1 MIKSKVR
8 LYDKDG
14 KVQAAIKFK
23 VTKGQPVEISQV
35 ELLTILLAY
44 KDVVLKDYSDFAAI
58 QHIREAVDLM
68 EEEINAR
75 KGDNNSNEVEPE
87 GGLEHIK

>member
-1 MIKSKVR
+1 MIKTKVELYSKN
-8 LYDKDG
+8 G
-14 KVQAAIKFK
+14 KAQAAIKFK
-23 VTKGQPVEISQV
+23 VTKGQPVEASQV
-35 ELLTILLAY
+35 ELLAILLAY

-68 EEEINAR
+68 EKEMEAN
-75 KGDNNSNEVEPE
+75 KGYKEVEPE

>member
-1 MIKSKVR
+1 MIKTKVR
-8 LYDKDG
+8 LYGKDE

-23 VTKGQPVEISQV
+23 VPKGQPVNVSQV
-35 ELLTILLAY
+35 ELLAILLAY

-58 QHIREAVDLM
+58 QHIKEAVDMM
-68 EEEINAR
+68 EKEMEAS
-75 KGDNNSNEVEPE
+75 KGYKEVEPE

>member
-8 LYDKDG
+8 LYGKDG
-14 KVQAAIKFK
+14 KVQAAIRFK
-23 VTKGQPVEISQV
+23 ATKGQPVEVSQV
-35 ELLTILLAY
+35 ELLAILLAY

-58 QHIREAVDLM
+58 QHIKETVDLM
-68 EEEINAR
+68 EKEMEAN
-75 KGDNNSNEVEPE
+75 KGHKEVEPE

>member
-1 MIKSKVR
+1 MLKSKVR
-8 LYDKDG
+8 LYGKDG

-23 VTKGQPVEISQV
+23 ATKGQPVEVSQV
-35 ELLTILLAY
+35 ELLAILLAY

-58 QHIREAVDLM
+58 QHIKETVDLM
-68 EEEINAR
+68 EKEMEAN
-75 KGDNNSNEVEPE
+75 KGHKEVEPE

>member
-1 MIKSKVR
+1 MLKSKVR

-14 KVQAAIKFK
+14 NVQAAIKFK
-23 VTKGQPVEISQV
+23 VTKGQPVEASQV
-35 ELLTILLAY
+35 ALLAILLAY

-58 QHIREAVDLM
+58 QHIKETVDLM
-68 EEEINAR
+68 EKEMDAR
-75 KGDNNSNEVEPE
+75 NEDNEVEPE

>member
-1 MIKSKVR
+1 MLKSKVR
-8 LYDKDG
+8 LYGKDE

-23 VTKGQPVEISQV
+23 VTKGQPAEVSQV
-35 ELLTILLAY
+35 ELLAILLAY

-58 QHIREAVDLM
+58 QHIKETVDLF
-68 EEEINAR
+68 EKEISER
-75 KGDNNSNEVEPE
+75 DGHKEVEPE

>member
-8 LYDKDG
+8 LYGKDG
-14 KVQAAIKFK
+14 KVQAAVRFK
-23 VTKGQPVEISQV
+23 VTKGQPVEASQV
-35 ELLTILLAY
+35 ELLALLLAY

-58 QHIREAVDLM
+58 QHIKEAVDLM
-68 EEEINAR
+68 EKEMDAR
-75 KGDNNSNEVEPE
+75 NEDNEVEPE

>member
-23 VTKGQPVEISQV
+23 VTKGQPVEVSQV
-35 ELLTILLAY
+35 ELLAILLAY
-44 KDVVLKDYSDFAAI
+44 KDVVLKDYSDFAAV
-58 QHIREAVDLM
+58 QHIKEAVDMM
-68 EEEINAR
+68 EKEMAANKED
-75 KGDNNSNEVEPE
+75 K
-87 GGLEHIK
+87 

>member
-8 LYDKDG
+8 LYGKDG
-14 KVQAAIKFK
+14 KVQAAIRFK
-23 VTKGQPVEISQV
+23 ATKGQPVEVSQV
-35 ELLTILLAY
+35 ELLAILLGY

-58 QHIREAVDLM
+58 QHIKEAVDLM
-68 EEEINAR
+68 EKEMEAN
-75 KGDNNSNEVEPE
+75 KGHKEVEPE